1 MPGQTG
7 EGWFLLDFC
16 DDGVVSFIPKGKGL
30 ILITDICVLN
40 KEELKATHTT
50 QRLLNYCFA
59 TIANQRSVLSL
70 DRKSNTLVLWT
81 SFELA
86 GTSFMAF
93 ENLLENFLNHS
104 SKLRRL
110 ARSA

>member
-1 MPGQTG
+1 MPGQTS

-16 DDGVVSFIPKGKGL
+16 DDGVVSCIPKGKKL
-30 ILITDICVLN
+30 ILMTDISVLS
-40 KEELKATHTT
+40 KEELKAAHTT

-59 TIANQRSVLSL
+59 TIADQRSVLSL
-70 DRKSNTLVLWT
+70 DRKSNALVLWI

-86 GTSFMAF
+86 GTSLMAF

-104 SKLRRL
+104 NRLRRM